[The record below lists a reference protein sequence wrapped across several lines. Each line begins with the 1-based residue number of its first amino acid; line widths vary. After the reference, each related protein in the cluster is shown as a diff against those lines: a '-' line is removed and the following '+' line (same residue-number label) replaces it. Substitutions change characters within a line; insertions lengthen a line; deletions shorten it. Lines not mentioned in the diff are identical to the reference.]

1 MDKLNKRLTYGF
13 YILLVLTA
21 IYDFYARS
29 GEKLGRILLIAGTIF
44 LISIIYP
51 KSFLKKS
58 SVIYKV
64 ALGFIFISMYLAN
77 VWNFYG
83 IEYYDKFLHLL
94 SGVILGFVAL
104 AFYMY
109 MFDIKEKKDI
119 NCTKLIIFTIMFL
132 VSVAG
137 IWEIW
142 EFTTDSLFNLTAQNG
157 LTDTMWDI
165 ILGTLGGVVV
175 LVPILLFAKGK
186 KIKLIEEFIENV

>member
-1 MDKLNKRLTYGF
+1 MNKLNKKLTYGF

-21 IYDFYARS
+21 VYDLYARG
-29 GEKLGRILLIAGTIF
+29 GEKIGRLLLIGVTLF

-58 SVIYKV
+58 SIIYKIT
-64 ALGFIFISMYLAN
+64 LGFIFLSMYLAN

-83 IEYYDKFLHLL
+83 INHYDKFLHLT
-94 SGVILGFVAL
+94 SGIILGFIAL

-132 VSVAG
+132 VAVAG
-137 IWEIW
+137 LWEVW

-157 LTDTMWDI
+157 LDDTMWDI

-175 LVPILLFAKGK
+175 LIPIVLYSKGK
-186 KIKLIEEFIENV
+186 KIKLIEEFIQNV